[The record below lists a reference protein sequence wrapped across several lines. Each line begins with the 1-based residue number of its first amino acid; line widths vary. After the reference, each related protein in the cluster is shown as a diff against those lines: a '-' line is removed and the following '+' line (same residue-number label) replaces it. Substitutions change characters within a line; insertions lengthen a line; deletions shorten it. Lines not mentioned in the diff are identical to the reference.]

1 MATTGTT
8 TTTKVINTNRS
19 ELSRRLALSGLQIRS
34 NALTLFEAE
43 LGHGVP
49 PYQSVDDFI
58 GQLTDILL
66 TKISTESMVIGPE
79 LATQAVDALR
89 EHRRL
94 AVSSSQLAD
103 SADRRLGTRTTAKAF
118 AGHYNQ
124 LLAALKRLPA
134 IESGQ
139 FRLTA
144 IDELNTYDSSVEL
157 PCIVYALLRKDPSR
171 ISEYLLE
178 DPTGKVPVAFSRE
191 ATTYREWA
199 TFENGIYLVEGVY
212 DAVRDAVLVKSIGLP
227 PPIASMLPES
237 ASEEEQ
243 QSSNSSRGES
253 MVVVIA
259 DIHLDNARTI
269 EALKYLF
276 AGYCKLDQVPEVF
289 VLMGDFTESRV
300 DSFTLKDHMKNLV
313 RLCGSFRRLANQSR
327 FVFVPGP
334 NDLLCEEA
342 DQTSH
347 HRESEAPVSHPF
359 TAEHF
364 PTTSTRLAHFYLASN
379 PFHLQLQGRNLTLY
393 SAPLVAHS
401 TRSVIHSPVEEKAKL
416 LSARHCEDYLASYGR
431 LLVSC
436 AHLQAGQSRNY
447 PGPLSLFPRIAD
459 CVLLADGGESNHRKG
474 GDTFNQVALY
484 DGALQLAT
492 MGSFSRGGGQFAVYY
507 VATNSLEESAV
518 SL

>member
-79 LATQAVDALR
+79 LATQAVEALR

-103 SADRRLGTRTTAKAF
+103 SAEWIVIKNVVESAAGTRTTAKAF

-300 DSFTLKDHMKNLV
+300 DSFTLKGTF
-313 RLCGSFRRLANQSR
+313 CCS
-327 FVFVPGP
+327 
-334 NDLLCEEA
+334 
-342 DQTSH
+342 
-347 HRESEAPVSHPF
+347 VS
-359 TAEHF
+359 
-364 PTTSTRLAHFYLASN
+364 STNIS
-379 PFHLQLQGRNLTLY
+379 
-393 SAPLVAHS
+393 
-401 TRSVIHSPVEEKAKL
+401 
-416 LSARHCEDYLASYGR
+416 
-431 LLVSC
+431 
-436 AHLQAGQSRNY
+436 
-447 PGPLSLFPRIAD
+447 
-459 CVLLADGGESNHRKG
+459 
-474 GDTFNQVALY
+474 
-484 DGALQLAT
+484 
-492 MGSFSRGGGQFAVYY
+492 
-507 VATNSLEESAV
+507 
-518 SL
+518 

>member
-79 LATQAVDALR
+79 LATKAVEALR

-103 SADRRLGTRTTAKAF
+103 SAEWIVIRNVVESAESTTRTAGEKAF
-118 AGHYNQ
+118 GGHYSQ

-134 IESGQ
+134 LESGQ
-139 FRLTA
+139 FRLTT
-144 IDELNTYDSSVEL
+144 IDELNTYDSSLEL

-227 PPIASMLPES
+227 PPIASMLPSLTAEES
-237 ASEEEQ
+237 AALTANVSKPA
-243 QSSNSSRGES
+243 SS

-259 DIHLDNARTI
+259 DIHLDNAKTL

-276 AGYCKLDQVPEVF
+276 TGYSQVDQVPEVF
-289 VLMGDFTESRV
+289 VLMGDFTEKRV
-300 DSFTLKDHMKNLV
+300 NRFTFKGKIIL
-313 RLCGSFRRLANQSR
+313 QS
-327 FVFVPGP
+327 
-334 NDLLCEEA
+334 
-342 DQTSH
+342 
-347 HRESEAPVSHPF
+347 
-359 TAEHF
+359 
-364 PTTSTRLAHFYLASN
+364 Y
-379 PFHLQLQGRNLTLY
+379 
-393 SAPLVAHS
+393 
-401 TRSVIHSPVEEKAKL
+401 
-416 LSARHCEDYLASYGR
+416 
-431 LLVSC
+431 
-436 AHLQAGQSRNY
+436 
-447 PGPLSLFPRIAD
+447 RI
-459 CVLLADGGESNHRKG
+459 
-474 GDTFNQVALY
+474 
-484 DGALQLAT
+484 
-492 MGSFSRGGGQFAVYY
+492 
-507 VATNSLEESAV
+507 
-518 SL
+518 